1 MRNKNLIGL
10 ITVSV
15 LLTMTVLSPT
25 IAAEPSI
32 MITNYEIFPPVF
44 MPGDRGI
51 LALTIQNTETQATTT
66 EHYGD
71 ATDFVTIVEN
81 NGVVINRIWINS
93 DYDDN
98 GNKIKSTAGYNGY
111 EDFGNI
117 APGASFQ
124 VSFELI
130 AEENITEGYYFP
142 DLRIDL
148 KGSQYEDVTFPI
160 EVRVSNE
167 TVDLISTNVPSKI
180 SESGS
185 TQITFSA
192 VNKRASS
199 VNNIVVTPKTIQGVE
214 FTPESIFIESI
225 NGDSSEDLT
234 FSLKPIEKGVKNLS
248 FNISYKNG
256 NNIHTSSV
264 NKTIEIIDTLD
275 VGSVFTGL
283 PKSIKK
289 GGSARITLEVYNAK
303 TEPIT
308 GVMVTPISDAT
319 ILPSQY
325 FIGAMD
331 PDDVFS
337 ASFDIFTDDLD
348 YGNSTVDF
356 EVSFKQG
363 NEYYKTPTISSTF
376 YVGKNEG
383 ANFQRSESTSSEM
396 QSQPDLLSSCLPVIL
411 IIIVVIVVVILWK
424 WKKRRNSS

>member
-10 ITVSV
+10 IIVSV

-32 MITNYEIFPPVF
+32 MITNYDLFPPVF
-44 MPGDRGI
+44 IPGDRGI
-51 LALTIQNTETQATTT
+51 LTLTIQNTETLATTT

-71 ATDFVTIVEN
+71 TTDFVTIVEN

-148 KGSQYEDVTFPI
+148 KGSQYEDITFPI

-167 TVDLISTNVPSKI
+167 TVDLISTNIPSKI

-234 FSLKPIEKGVKNLS
+234 FSLKPIE
-248 FNISYKNG
+248 
-256 NNIHTSSV
+256 
-264 NKTIEIIDTLD
+264 
-275 VGSVFTGL
+275 
-283 PKSIKK
+283 
-289 GGSARITLEVYNAK
+289 
-303 TEPIT
+303 
-308 GVMVTPISDAT
+308 
-319 ILPSQY
+319 
-325 FIGAMD
+325 IGRAH
-331 PDDVFS
+331 V
-337 ASFDIFTDDLD
+337 
-348 YGNSTVDF
+348 
-356 EVSFKQG
+356 
-363 NEYYKTPTISSTF
+363 
-376 YVGKNEG
+376 
-383 ANFQRSESTSSEM
+383 
-396 QSQPDLLSSCLPVIL
+396 
-411 IIIVVIVVVILWK
+411 
-424 WKKRRNSS
+424 